1 MSTQYRADHVGS
13 FLRPAELLQERRH
26 AALDPRRL
34 QTLEDDHIQRVLNKQ
49 KELGF
54 EIFTDGELRR
64 RNFMSDFTDA
74 VEGFDMGDAM
84 ARSWKAGETKAGET
98 KVGETKAGV
107 AAGEKESAVSKVAGV
122 VTSKLRQV
130 RRLTGHELS
139 FLKKYS
145 PGPIKMTLP
154 SATQFPAISFKR
166 GITDKV
172 YPDPSALLWDIVD
185 IMKADLTQLSAEG
198 VDYIQIDAPRYSYYM
213 DPKWREWIRT
223 EMHVEPDAML
233 DEAVR
238 ADNACLNAARRPG
251 VTLAMHLCR
260 GNNRSHWYA
269 EGGYDAIAEKLFA
282 TLAVDRF
289 LLEYDDERSGTFA
302 PLRFIPSGKTVV
314 LGLVSSKLPKLESG
328 DALIQ
333 RIHEA
338 ARYVPLENL
347 ALSPQCGFAS
357 TMEGNLLTEDE
368 QWAKLRLVADTV
380 RRVWG

>member
-154 SATQFPAISFKR
+154 SATQFPAISFRR

-172 YPDPSALLWDIVD
+172 YPDPSALLWDIVE